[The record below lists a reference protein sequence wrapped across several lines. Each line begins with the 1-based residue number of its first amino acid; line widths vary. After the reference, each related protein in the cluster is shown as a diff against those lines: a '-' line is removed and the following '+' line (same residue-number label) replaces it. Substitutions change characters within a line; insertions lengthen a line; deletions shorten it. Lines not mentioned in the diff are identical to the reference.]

1 MEENWFAKSSKSL
14 ASIELNENELML
26 VFWFIYFGTW
36 TFLKE
41 SAKAQVQAYQMFL

>member
-1 MEENWFAKSSKSL
+1 L
-14 ASIELNENELML
+14 VLNENELML

-41 SAKAQVQAYQMFL
+41 SAKAQVQAYQICFFDNIDGILVL